1 MKMDNRV
8 NTDRILT
15 LFTEFVTIDS
25 LSFGE
30 RRISNVLKRELKDLG
45 FEVFEDDAGACCGS
59 DTGNLYAFLKGTDPG
74 KTPILLSA
82 HMDTHTQRHYLRSRR
97 HLQLCDKTGGQYRQ

>member
-1 MKMDNRV
+1 MNKE
-8 NTDRILT
+8 RIT
-15 LFTEFVTIDS
+15 ELFTSLVEVDS
-25 LSFGE
+25 LSRGE
-30 RRISNVLKRELKDLG
+30 RRMADRLTAELKVLG
-45 FEVFEDDAGACCGS
+45 FEVTEDKAGEKIGS